1 MKFLKQIKSF
11 IVDDEGISA
20 VEYAL
25 LLSIVGVAV
34 SAAAIGLGT
43 QIGINMTNAATT
55 LAGS

>member
-1 MKFLKQIKSF
+1 VKLIKSLKQFLIN
-11 IVDDEGISA
+11 DEGISA

-25 LLSIVGVAV
+25 LLALVGVAI

-43 QIGINMTNAATT
+43 QIGTNMTTATTT

>member
-1 MKFLKQIKSF
+1 MKVLKGIKRFLKE
-11 IVDDEGISA
+11 DEGISA

-25 LLSIVGVAV
+25 LLALVGVAI

-43 QIGINMTNAATT
+43 QIGTNMTTATTT